1 MASTQNELEFGYEL
15 KIPKDRVAVLIGKKG
30 EVKGHIETIT
40 KTVMDIDSKEGIVA
54 IKGREALGM
63 YSAKEIV
70 KAIGRGFNPEI
81 AQLLMKQDYSFELI
95 DLSNF
100 ARSKN
105 DEKRLKGR
113 VIGEKG
119 KSRKTIEDLTGVYIS
134 VYGKTIS
141 IIGELNSV
149 FLARR
154 AIESLLAGSQHANV
168 YRWLEKQRR
177 DVKKKEVMESIK

>member
-1 MASTQNELEFGYEL
+1 MASKEKEPEFGYEL
-15 KIPKDRVAVLIGKKG
+15 KIPKDRIAVLIGKKG
-30 EVKGHIETIT
+30 EVKRHIETIT
-40 KTVMDIDSKEGIVA
+40 KTEIDVDSKEGIVS
-54 IKGREALGM
+54 IKGKEALGM

-70 KAIGRGFNPEI
+70 KAVARGFNPEI

-119 KSRKTIEDLTGVYIS
+119 KSRKTVEDLTGVYIS

-141 IIGELNSV
+141 IIGELNAV
-149 FLARR
+149 FLAKR

-168 YRWLEKQRR
+168 YRWLEKQKR
-177 DVKKKEVMESIK
+177 DIKKNEVIGSLK